1 MLRKIKIAALALV
14 IAGGIGCSTDVE
26 LNAPYKSQ
34 TIIFGLLD
42 TQVDTQWVKV
52 NRTWLGDGNNLDY
65 ALIQDSSEYQED
77 EFVGVVNELLN
88 GNVENSYP
96 LIDTLLDNKD
106 EDGIFFGP
114 QHKAYYILTPNG
126 LNDDAVYQVSL
137 DFVAKED
144 VSSSTNVIASVPG
157 SITFPPQGNPN
168 FKLNWATV
176 DNFSNINYS
185 DPVFKWSSSA
195 NASRY
200 EASLNIYFTE
210 HVWSDIQHTQLVSST
225 PRMLEWFL
233 GNESASSENGGEVID
248 LKVEGI
254 GFFRFLEA
262 RLTPDPFVTRS
273 FGIFDEETQVSHGF
287 DFVLTIANEDLDTYL
302 SINEPITN
310 IIQERPEFTNVING
324 LGLWASRS
332 TEVATKIAYTTGT
345 MRALRQS
352 EITSALNFCSSNPF
366 DGDLSCD

>member
-34 TIIFGLLD
+34 TIVFGLLD

-65 ALIQDSSEYQED
+65 ALIQDSSEYQEE

-88 GNVENSYP
+88 GNVANSYT

-126 LNDDAVYQVSL
+126 LNDDAIYQVSL

-144 VSSSTNVIASVPG
+144 VSSVTNIISSVPG

-176 DNFSNINYS
+176 DNLSNINYS
-185 DPVFKWSSSA
+185 DPIFKWSSTA

-200 EASLNIYFTE
+200 EASLNIYLTE
-210 HVWSDIQHTQLVSST
+210 HVWSDIEHTQLVSST
-225 PRMLEWFL
+225 PRILEWFV
-233 GNESASSENGGEVID
+233 GNESASSGNGGEVIN

-254 GFFRFLEA
+254 GLFRFLET

-273 FGIFDEETQVSHGF
+273 FGIYNEENQFSHGF

-310 IIQERPEFTNVING
+310 IVQERPEFTNVING

-332 TEVATKIAYTTGT
+332 TEVATKVGYSTGT